1 MVLDQEDLQPAARRG
16 LHIAFRPIYDVA
28 AGRVFA
34 YEAMLRGPEGEDGD
48 EVFAQLPRVHH
59 AELDRRVA
67 LASVYLAMTAGL
79 DEDNARLLIPIHA
92 AAAAVPGASLAAA
105 SDAGRRAGLPT
116 ERMIFA
122 VHGYGDIPGQQL
134 ADLVEGNRRAGSL
147 TAFVGLGHDPV
158 GFNPC
163 VRYRPEMV
171 RLDRELVA
179 GIDNSW
185 SRRLMLEELTPKLRD
200 HGMRVIADGVESDSA
215 LRRLRGYGIFHVQG
229 DLVAPPLAGVLPPS
243 RITRPT
249 ANA

>member
-1 MVLDQEDLQPAARRG
+1 MVLDQEDLQPASRRG
-16 LHIAFRPIYDVA
+16 LHIAFRPIYDIAV
-28 AGRVFA
+28 GRVFA
-34 YEAMLRGPEGEDGD
+34 YEAMLRSTDGEDGD
-48 EVFAQLPRVHH
+48 DIFEQLPRAHH

-67 LASVYLAMTAGL
+67 IASVHLAMTAGL
-79 DEDNARLLIPIHA
+79 DENNARLLIPIHA
-92 AAAAVPGASLAAA
+92 AKAAAPGASLAAA
-105 SDAGRRAGLPT
+105 AEAGRRAGLPA
-116 ERMIFA
+116 ERLIFA
-122 VHGYGDIPGQQL
+122 VHGYGEIPGQHL
-134 ADLVEGNRRAGSL
+134 ADLVEGHRRAGSL

-158 GFNPC
+158 GFSPC

-171 RLDRELVA
+171 RLDRELVT

-215 LRRLRGYGIFHVQG
+215 LRRLRSWGIFHVQG
-229 DLVAPPLAGVLPPS
+229 DLVAPPVAGMLPPS